1 MSDPL
6 TWIRAVHFAATLALA
21 GAVIFG
27 AAIAGPALR
36 VPPGEGARFRVHLLR
51 VAWSGLAI
59 AVVSGAAWLV
69 LLAAQMSERAPTHV
83 FSDGIVWTVLLHTT
97 FGHDCL
103 TRLVLA
109 VLLASVLCWLSPEHA
124 TGGRCP

>member
-36 VPPGEGARFRVHLLR
+36 VPPGERAGFRVRLLR
-51 VAWSGLAI
+51 E
-59 AVVSGAAWLV
+59 
-69 LLAAQMSERAPTHV
+69 LAASRESVVAAHLPFPAVGRVAVAGDV
-83 FSDGIVWTVLLHTT
+83 FRWV
-97 FGHDCL
+97 
-103 TRLVLA
+103 
-109 VLLASVLCWLSPEHA
+109 PA
-124 TGGRCP
+124 TWEY

>member
-36 VPPGEGARFRVHLLR
+36 VPPR
-51 VAWSGLAI
+51 
-59 AVVSGAAWLV
+59 
-69 LLAAQMSERAPTHV
+69 
-83 FSDGIVWTVLLHTT
+83 
-97 FGHDCL
+97 
-103 TRLVLA
+103 
-109 VLLASVLCWLSPEHA
+109 
-124 TGGRCP
+124 